1 MKRKSAAFPYF
12 LLTSTF
18 SGFAPC
24 GLAGAFRG
32 HSLVCPANGSS
43 PLLARPAS
51 VTEPADVDVEEAT
64 SQAQKLAEIVH
75 HGLTISQPPAV
86 LVTALPCSDRYAAD
100 WRGPQT
106 QRRYS
111 CGSPSQKFYP
121 NSQCAR
127 DFLDRGRIDR
137 VTQHV
142 CGRHGR
148 RVSAPALLG
157 DWLFDGPSPLGR
169 SFRILHY

>member
-1 MKRKSAAFPYF
+1 MAPRLSWLVRPVLPNQRTLTWKKRRLRPRSSRRLSITDLLFP
-12 LLTSTF
+12 
-18 SGFAPC
+18 
-24 GLAGAFRG
+24 
-32 HSLVCPANGSS
+32 SL
-43 PLLARPAS
+43 R
-51 VTEPADVDVEEAT
+51 
-64 SQAQKLAEIVH
+64 
-75 HGLTISQPPAV
+75 AV
-86 LVTALPCSDRYAAD
+86 LVIALPCSDRYAAD

-111 CGSPSQKFYP
+111 CGSPSQKFYQ

-142 CGRHGR
+142 CGRLGR

-157 DWLFDGPSPLGR
+157 DWLFDCPSPLGR
-169 SFRILHY
+169 SLRLLHHCYFLLAREGSGRHCATLKEKVSGSISVPHRGT